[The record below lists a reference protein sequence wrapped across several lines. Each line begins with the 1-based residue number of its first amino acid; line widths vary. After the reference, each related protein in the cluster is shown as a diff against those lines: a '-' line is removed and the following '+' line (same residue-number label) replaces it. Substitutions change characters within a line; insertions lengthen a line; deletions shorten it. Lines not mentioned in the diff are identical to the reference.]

1 MLDIILGWLELVWF
15 IHLPPI
21 MARQDRPATLP
32 LQGEPAAQSSWMR
45 SRQVVASDHVSQ
57 AYWALFRDEWLEL
70 ALVQGLKVSIGP
82 GMLRYTMQTDD
93 DGALFFYIS
102 LWPDFPSYAIPVHVP
117 HITLA
122 YKCTI
127 ESSEVMRRSY
137 FAALKLLLPRPL
149 HVRLA
154 SRSLKALSSTSC
166 CRKFSGRFA
175 NMAIWLKLLTT
186 CT

>member
-1 MLDIILGWLELVWF
+1 
-15 IHLPPI
+15 
-21 MARQDRPATLP
+21 MARREDRPATLP

-57 AYWALFRDEWLEL
+57 ALFRDEWLEL

-82 GMLRYTMQTDD
+82 GMLRYTMRTDD

-122 YKCTI
+122 YKCTF
-127 ESSEVMRRSY
+127 ESSEVMYRSY
-137 FAALKLLLPRPL
+137 FAALKLLLPRQL
-149 HVRLA
+149 HVRLSAYGA
-154 SRSLKALSSTSC
+154 SSFKITEGTEFHFLLQEIQ
-166 CRKFSGRFA
+166 RKIRKYGNLA
-175 NMAIWLKLLTT
+175 EAPDNLHMTWVDI
-186 CT
+186 